1 MEAQQPFRLDRS
13 NAKMLGVCAGI
24 SEHFEIDVTLVRVAA
39 VLAAAMTFPVVL
51 IGYFVIAALAGSKG
65 SRPRRYRAPVRVQR
79 SGDRAEA
86 MRERLRDID
95 ARMQVIESG
104 IVDSRNGALARE
116 IDALR

>member
-24 SEHFEIDVTLVRVAA
+24 SDYFEIDVTLVRVAA
-39 VLAAAMTFPVVL
+39 LLAGAMTFPVVL
-51 IGYFVIAALAGSKG
+51 IGYFILAAVAGPKG
-65 SRPRRYRAPVRVQR
+65 SRHRRHRAPVRVQR
-79 SGDRAEA
+79 NGDRAEA

-104 IVDSRNGALARE
+104 IVDSRNSALARE